1 MKNLNLAQGALERL
15 YTALR
20 GTDQSMVA
28 FGGENFVETF
38 REAMDDDFNTPNALS
53 VLFEMA
59 REINKLK
66 LKIQKKPMVLLRVYV
81 N

>member
-1 MKNLNLAQGALERL
+1 MAQIKVRLLLAVRI
-15 YTALR
+15 
-20 GTDQSMVA
+20 
-28 FGGENFVETF
+28 FVETF

-66 LKIQKKPMVLLRVYV
+66 TEDAEKPMVLLRVYV
-81 N
+81 S